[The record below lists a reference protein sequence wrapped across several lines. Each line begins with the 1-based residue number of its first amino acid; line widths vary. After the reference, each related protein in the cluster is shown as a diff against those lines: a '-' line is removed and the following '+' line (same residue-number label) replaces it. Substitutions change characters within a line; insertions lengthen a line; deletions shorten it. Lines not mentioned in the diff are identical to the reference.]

1 MNDEAKTTTSPKSKK
16 EKLFTFLRILISLL
30 LLSFLVFR
38 NWGNFGEILGILR
51 SNNAFFIVAALLFF
65 IAGIFVEM
73 LRWEILLRANNV
85 YISKAF
91 LFQSVF
97 IGYFYSNIF
106 PTNIGGDIYRGYDIH
121 TNKNVPN
128 GKNISSIVVERFIGM
143 LSGTIYLVISF
154 FSVYRFFGITF
165 VALLSILPVLG
176 LLLFFIL
183 IRPDVFKI
191 NALFKKIRFL
201 SRFESKYNDFIK
213 NFKDYKNK
221 FRFLLYGFIYSMLGQ
236 MVFFISYYMVSL
248 YLKMNVSFLSFFFII
263 PVVLIVS
270 NIPISI
276 GGIGIRENTIF
287 LLLSKF
293 GVDSTRATFFS
304 LLILFVI
311 LATALLGGLTYVFKN
326 IFFKSKTVI

>member
-1 MNDEAKTTTSPKSKK
+1 MSDDLKTATSPKSKK
-16 EKLFTFLRILISLL
+16 EKLFTFLRIFISLL
-30 LLSFLVFR
+30 LLSFLVIR

-51 SNNAFFIVAALLFF
+51 NYNAFFIAAALLFYVF
-65 IAGIFVEM
+65 GIFVEM

-128 GKNISSIVVERFIGM
+128 DKNVSSIVVERFIGM

-165 VALLSILPVLG
+165 VAILSVLPVLG

-191 NALFKKIRFL
+191 NVIFKKIKFL
-201 SRFESKYNDFIK
+201 SKFEGRYNDFLK

-221 FRFLLYGFIYSMLGQ
+221 FRFILYSFIYSMVGQ
-236 MVFFISYYMVSL
+236 MVFFISYYMVSR
-248 YLKMNVSFLSFFFII
+248 YLKIEISFFSFFFII
-263 PVVLIVS
+263 PVVIIVS

-293 GVDSTRATFFS
+293 GVDPAIATFFS

-311 LATALLGGLTYVFKN
+311 IATALLGGLTYVFKN
-326 IFFKSKTVI
+326 IFFKTRTVI

>member
-1 MNDEAKTTTSPKSKK
+1 MNDDLITTTSPKNKK
-16 EKLFTFLRILISLL
+16 EKLFTFLRIFISLL
-30 LLSFLVFR
+30 LLSFLVIR
-38 NWGNFGEILGILR
+38 NWGNFGEILRILR
-51 SNNAFFIVAALLFF
+51 DYNAFFIAAALSLYVV
-65 IAGIFVEM
+65 GIFVEM

-128 GKNISSIVVERFIGM
+128 DKNVSSIVVERFIGM
-143 LSGTIYLVISF
+143 FSGTIYLVISF
-154 FSVYRFFGITF
+154 FSVYRYFGVSF
-165 VALLSILPVLG
+165 VVILSILPVLG
-176 LLLFFIL
+176 LLLFFVL

-191 NALFKKIRFL
+191 NVIFKKIRFL
-201 SRFESKYNDFIK
+201 SKFEGKYNDFLK

-221 FRFLLYGFIYSMLGQ
+221 FRFLLYSFIYSMIGQ
-236 MVFFISYYMVSL
+236 MIFFISYYMVSR
-248 YLKMNVSFLSFFFII
+248 YLKMEINFFSFFFII
-263 PVVLIVS
+263 PIVIIVS

-287 LLLSKF
+287 ILLSKF
-293 GVDSTRATFFS
+293 GVDPTRATFFS

-311 LATALLGGLTYVFKN
+311 ITTALLGGMTYVFKN